1 MMMHTVQLVE
11 SALAVAKRLGYKI
24 RQDWLEEVAAG
35 ACLIQGQK
43 WIFLDLAD
51 GPADQLAVLS
61 DVLRADPAVSNVAM
75 PEDLACYLDIR
86 KSA

>member
-1 MMMHTVQLVE
+1 MTHAVQLVE
-11 SALAVAKRLGYKI
+11 FASEVANRLGYRI
-24 RQDWLEEVAAG
+24 RHDWLGEVAAG
-35 ACLIQGQK
+35 VCRIQGQK

-61 DVLRADPAVSNVAM
+61 DALRADPRLSNLEM
-75 PEDLACYLDIR
+75 PEDLARYLDVR